1 MACGALSGVFS
12 VPMSHKKNARFTWV
26 IVHAITILYVSGI
39 SQQDNR
45 AAVRNEKD
53 LKFICADCCRGP
65 CEELEVNNRMTRAF
79 LKQSRCSSNRNL
91 PVHIKLRLGIE
102 IKKIISHN
110 M

>member
-12 VPMSHKKNARFTWV
+12 VPMSHKKVARFTWV
-26 IVHAITILYVSGI
+26 IVHSKANLYVSGI
-39 SQQDNR
+39 SQQDYR

-65 CEELEVNNRMTRAF
+65 CEELEVNNRMARTF

-91 PVHIKLRLGIE
+91 PVHI
-102 IKKIISHN
+102 
-110 M
+110 

>member
-12 VPMSHKKNARFTWV
+12 VPMSHKKDARFTWV
-26 IVHAITILYVSGI
+26 IVHAIAILYVSGI
-39 SQQDNR
+39 SQQDYR
-45 AAVRNEKD
+45 AAVRNRKD
-53 LKFICADCCRGP
+53 LKSICADCCRGP